1 MKNLTNLCEIGVQV
15 KYEDLPAE
23 IWDREKFQWRLHE
36 IEEEYNRWKASESE
50 YSKPI
55 VDRELDSLIG
65 VANIYLKALF
75 YNSKFDYIVPI
86 INTEGKVELRI
97 S

>member
-15 KYEDLPAE
+15 TYEGLPVE
-23 IWDREKFQWRLHE
+23 LWDREKFEWKLGE
-36 IEEEYNRWKASESE
+36 IKEEYNRWKTSEN
-50 YSKPI
+50 SKPI
-55 VDRELDSLIG
+55 LNRQSESLIG

-86 INTEGKVELRI
+86 INTEGKV
-97 S
+97 